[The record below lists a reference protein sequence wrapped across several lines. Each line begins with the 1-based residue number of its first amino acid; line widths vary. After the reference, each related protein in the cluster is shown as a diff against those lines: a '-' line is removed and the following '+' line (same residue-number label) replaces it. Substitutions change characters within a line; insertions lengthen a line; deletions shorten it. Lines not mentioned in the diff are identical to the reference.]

1 MKRKFIAI
9 LMTGIMIWGLS
20 ACGNKPADNDIP
32 ASEST
37 QTEEE
42 SREMTGTSTDA
53 LEPVNPRDPSLELGH
68 PTETMEPISEP
79 TPAPTA
85 EPEVVP
91 EKKEEYLKIT
101 REYVYDSCF
110 EETMIAYGHYNT
122 LNLESTEY
130 PELTK
135 AVNSYNA
142 LLSNEMQAAMDK
154 LEEWGLDEYRE
165 YGAESFRGPYVLE
178 NDSYI
183 RRADSEVL
191 SVIENVYEYAGGA
204 HGNKFF
210 GFANIDVA
218 TGEDLALEDVI
229 VELSLL
235 PGILETELR
244 EKYPEVEYW
253 NDSLYSMLAEYVEP
267 TSQDYQPT
275 FTWTLDYEGVTFY
288 FSDYEI
294 SSYVDGTQQVT
305 VTYSEYPSVFNKKF
319 FVGGAEKNYVLQ
331 LPDSWRIS
339 DVDLYGDGKTDYIS
353 VRRNYTGEGENSDSY
368 DVTVNGNTLTQ
379 DMYCYDL
386 DTYLVKSEEDY
397 YLYVHRTMEND
408 YQIVNVYKITDT
420 SVESVGEFE
429 GGVEMFTNS
438 KEFEVSRRFDLLST
452 YQAVAKC
459 YVGED
464 GLPVEYNNTY
474 KVLRD
479 MVLTSITDMTVDLID
494 EEGNLLG
501 STYTFPAGTTY
512 RFIATDG
519 SSFVDV
525 EMSDGQRGRLY
536 VTSGWPIM
544 VNGIDAEELFEMLYF
559 AG

>member
-1 MKRKFIAI
+1 MKRNILAI
-9 LMTGIMIWGLS
+9 LMTGIMILGLS
-20 ACGNKPADNDIP
+20 ACGSQPSGNHTP

-42 SREMTGTSTDA
+42 SREMTSTPTDA
-53 LEPVNPRDPSLELGH
+53 PVPVKPRDPALEVGH
-68 PTETMEPISEP
+68 PTEPVEPDVE
-79 TPAPTA
+79 PTA

-91 EKKEEYLKIT
+91 VVKEEYLKIT
-101 REYVYDSCF
+101 RDWNYDSCF
-110 EETMIAYGHYNT
+110 EEVYIMYGHYNT

-142 LLSNEMQAAMDK
+142 LLSNEMQAGMDK
-154 LEEWGLDEYRE
+154 LEEWGLQEYRD

-178 NDSYI
+178 NDTFL

-191 SVIENVYEYAGGA
+191 SAIENVYEYAGGA
-204 HGNKFF
+204 HGNKY
-210 GFANIDVA
+210 FAAVNIDVA
-218 TGEDLALEDVI
+218 TGEDLALEDV
-229 VELSLL
+229 VVDFSQL

-267 TSQDYQPT
+267 TSEDYQPT

-305 VTYSEYPSVFNKKF
+305 VAYSEYPSILNKDF
-319 FVGGAEKNYVLQ
+319 FVGGVEKNYVLE

-353 VRRNYTGEGENSDSY
+353 VYRNYTGEGENSDSY
-368 DVTVNGNTLTQ
+368 DITVNGNTLTQ

-386 DTYLVKSEEDY
+386 DTYLVKSEGEY
-397 YLYVHRTMEND
+397 YLYVQRTMEND
-408 YQIVNVYKITDT
+408 YQTVNVYKITDT
-420 SVESVGEFE
+420 SVESVGKFE
-429 GGVEMFTNS
+429 GGMEMFTNS
-438 KEFEVSRRFDLLST
+438 KEFQVSKRFDILST
-452 YQAVAKC
+452 YHALADC

-464 GLPVEYNNTY
+464 GLPVEHNNIY
-474 KVLRD
+474 KVIGD
-479 MVLTSITDMTVDLID
+479 MVLTSTMDITVDLID

-519 SSFVDV
+519 SSIVDV
-525 EMSDGQRGRLY
+525 EMSDGQRGRFY
-536 VTSGWPIM
+536 VEPGWPTT
-544 VNGIDAEELFEMLYF
+544 VNGLNAEEIFEMLYY

>member
-1 MKRKFIAI
+1 MKRKLLTII
-9 LMTGIMIWGLS
+9 MTGMIWGLS
-20 ACGNKPADNDIP
+20 ACGSVPSGDDIP

-37 QTEEE
+37 QTKQ
-42 SREMTGTSTDA
+42 
-53 LEPVNPRDPSLELGH
+53 
-68 PTETMEPISEP
+68 ETQPATSEP
-79 TPAPTA
+79 TATPEPMEPQEPTVEEQPPLETIKPTEA
-85 EPEVVP
+85 PEVVP
-91 EKKEEYLKIT
+91 VTEEEYLKIT
-101 REYVYDSCF
+101 RDWHYDSCF
-110 EETMIAYGHYNT
+110 EGVSIMYGHYNT

-142 LLSNEMQAAMDK
+142 LLSSEMQAGMDK
-154 LEEWGLDEYRE
+154 LEEWGLEEYRE

-178 NDSYI
+178 NDTYL
-183 RRADSEVL
+183 RRADSKVL
-191 SVIENVYEYAGGA
+191 SVIENGYEYAGGA
-204 HGNKFF
+204 HGNKYF
-210 GFANIDVA
+210 GAVNIDVA

-229 VELSLL
+229 VDLGPL
-235 PGILETELR
+235 PGILETELK
-244 EKYPEVEYW
+244 EKYPDVEYW
-253 NDSLYSMLAEYVEP
+253 TDSLYSMLMEYVEP
-267 TSQDYQPT
+267 TSEDYKPR

-305 VTYSEYPSVFNKKF
+305 ITYSEYPEILKKDF
-319 FVGGAEKNYVLQ
+319 FAGGVEKDYVLE
-331 LPDSWRIS
+331 LPDSWRVS

-353 VRRNYTGEGENSDSY
+353 VIRNYTGEGDYSESY
-368 DVTVNGNTLTQ
+368 NVTVNGNTFTQ
-379 DMYCYDL
+379 NTYCYDL
-386 DTYLVKSEEDY
+386 ATYLVKSAGEY
-397 YLYVHRTMEND
+397 YLYLQRTMEND
-408 YQIVNVYKITDT
+408 YQTVNVYKITDT

-429 GGVEMFTNS
+429 GGINMFTNS

-459 YVGED
+459 YVGKD

-479 MVLTSITDMTVDLID
+479 MVLTSITDITVDLID

-525 EMSDGQRGRLY
+525 EMSDGQRGRFY
-536 VTSGWPIM
+536 VTPGWPVT
-544 VNGIDAEELFEMLYF
+544 VNGIDAEELFEMLYY

>member
-1 MKRKFIAI
+1 MKRKILAI
-9 LMTGIMIWGLS
+9 VMTGIMILGLS
-20 ACGNKPADNDIP
+20 ACGSVPAEGDVP
-32 ASEST
+32 ASESAQKEQESGQET
-37 QTEEE
+37 PVPVATPVPAEPLEPTEEAVP
-42 SREMTGTSTDA
+42 TSD
-53 LEPVNPRDPSLELGH
+53 PVV
-68 PTETMEPISEP
+68 
-79 TPAPTA
+79 PTA
-85 EPEVVP
+85 EPEAVP
-91 EKKEEYLKIT
+91 AAEEEYLKIT
-101 REYVYDSCF
+101 RDWHYDSCY
-110 EETMIAYGHYNT
+110 EEAYIMYGHYNT

-142 LLSNEMQAAMDK
+142 LLSNEMQAGMDK
-154 LEEWGLDEYRE
+154 LEEWGLEEYRE
-165 YGAESFRGPYVLE
+165 YGAEGFRGPYVLE
-178 NDSYI
+178 NDTFL

-191 SVIENVYEYAGGA
+191 SAIENMYEYAGGA
-204 HGNKFF
+204 HGNKYF
-210 GFANIDVA
+210 GSVNIDVA
-218 TGEDLALEDVI
+218 TGEDLLLEDVI
-229 VELSLL
+229 VDFSRL
-235 PGILETELR
+235 PGILETELK
-244 EKYPEVEYW
+244 EKYPDVDYW
-253 NDSLYSMLAEYVEP
+253 NDSLYSMLMEYVAP
-267 TSQDYQPT
+267 TSEDYKPL

-294 SSYVDGTQQVT
+294 SSYVDGTQQIT
-305 VTYSEYPSVFNKKF
+305 VTYSEYPEIFKQDF

-331 LPDSWRIS
+331 LPDAWRVS

-353 VRRNYTGEGENSDSY
+353 VHRNYTGEGDFCDSY

-386 DTYLVKSEEDY
+386 DTYLVKSEGDY

-408 YQIVNVYKITDT
+408 YQTVNVYKITDT

-525 EMSDGQRGRLY
+525 EMSDGQRGRFY
-536 VTSGWPIM
+536 VTPGWPTM
-544 VNGIDAEELFEMLYF
+544 VNGIDAEELFEMLYY

>member
-1 MKRKFIAI
+1 MKRKVLAI
-9 LMTGIMIWGLS
+9 MMTGIILGLC
-20 ACGNKPADNDIP
+20 ACGSVPSEGDTSS
-32 ASEST
+32 SEST
-37 QTEEE
+37 QMEQE
-42 SREMTGTSTDA
+42 SQTATPEPATTSIPA
-53 LEPVNPRDPSLELGH
+53 EPLKPSLEVEH
-68 PTETMEPISEP
+68 PTDSMEPIVKP
-79 TPAPTA
+79 TL
-85 EPEVVP
+85 EPEVEPVV
-91 EKKEEYLKIT
+91 KEEYLKIT
-101 REYVYDSCF
+101 RDYVYDSCY
-110 EETMIAYGHYNT
+110 EETMIMYGHYNT

-142 LLSNEMQAAMDK
+142 LLSNEMQAGMDK

-210 GFANIDVA
+210 GYVNIDVA

-229 VELSLL
+229 VEFRLL

-267 TSQDYQPT
+267 TSEDYQPT

-305 VTYSEYPSVFNKKF
+305 LTYSEYPSIFNEKF

-331 LPDSWRIS
+331 LPDSWRVS
-339 DVDLYGDGKTDYIS
+339 DVDLYGDGKRDYIS
-353 VRRNYTGEGENSDSY
+353 VCRNYTGERDNSDSY

-379 DMYCYDL
+379 DIYCYDL
-386 DTYLVKSEEDY
+386 DTYLVKSEGDY
-397 YLYVHRTMEND
+397 YLYVQRTMEND
-408 YQIVNVYKITDT
+408 YRTVNVFKITDT

-438 KEFEVSRRFDLLST
+438 KEFQVSKRFDILST
-452 YQAVAKC
+452 YHALADC

-464 GLPVEYNNTY
+464 GLPVEYNNIY
-474 KVLRD
+474 KVAGD
-479 MVLTSITDMTVDLID
+479 VILTSTVDMTVDLID
-494 EEGNLLG
+494 EQGNLLG
-501 STYTFPAGTTY
+501 SSYTFPAGTTY

-519 SSFVDV
+519 ASTVDV
-525 EMSDGQRGRLY
+525 EMSDGQRGRFY
-536 VTSGWPIM
+536 VESGWPTT
-544 VNGIDAEELFEMLYF
+544 VNGINAEELFEMLYY